1 MCHLRCDGVI
11 PWAQTCHST
20 NPGDMAFLSSI
31 TNIPQ
36 RGHSV
41 HVPLTREQG
50 MKEGLTEF
58 SFSCS
63 PSPLGS
69 EDRLLAEF
77 LFGVE
82 VMAPAFF
89 FTVSTSQLA
98 WSSLCVLFPALIT
111 LEEKPEKPVRQ
122 SDVWRAE
129 SPVPQ
134 VSPDR
139 LHNWHKTNALLNAQD
154 LTGLVE

>member
-1 MCHLRCDGVI
+1 MY
-11 PWAQTCHST
+11 
-20 NPGDMAFLSSI
+20 SSHWR
-31 TNIPQ
+31 TGW
-36 RGHSV
+36 RV
-41 HVPLTREQG
+41 KE
-50 MKEGLTEF
+50 EGLTEF

-63 PSPLGS
+63 PSPLGR

-122 SDVWRAE
+122 ADVWKAE
-129 SPVPQ
+129 SPGSQ
-134 VSPDR
+134 VSPGR
-139 LHNWHKTNALLNAQD
+139 LRNWHKISALLNAQG
-154 LTGLVE
+154 LPRLVE

>member
-1 MCHLRCDGVI
+1 MM
-11 PWAQTCHST
+11 WAFSLSAENLNTSFSEPHVSPLLWVWCPEPRPTTLQTLGCGFSLFHSEHST
-20 NPGDMAFLSSI
+20 VGPECVGSSH
-31 TNIPQ
+31 P
-36 RGHSV
+36 RVGV
-41 HVPLTREQG
+41 
-50 MKEGLTEF
+50 KESLTEF

-98 WSSLCVLFPALIT
+98 WSSLCVLFPALMT
-111 LEEKPEKPVRQ
+111 LEEKPEKPI
-122 SDVWRAE
+122 
-129 SPVPQ
+129 
-134 VSPDR
+134 R
-139 LHNWHKTNALLNAQD
+139 LTPYVIA
-154 LTGLVE
+154 

>member
-1 MCHLRCDGVI
+1 
-11 PWAQTCHST
+11 
-20 NPGDMAFLSSI
+20 
-31 TNIPQ
+31 
-36 RGHSV
+36 
-41 HVPLTREQG
+41 
-50 MKEGLTEF
+50 MKEEGLTEF

-63 PSPLGS
+63 PSPLGR

-122 SDVWRAE
+122 ADVWKAE
-129 SPVPQ
+129 SPG
-134 VSPDR
+134 S
-139 LHNWHKTNALLNAQD
+139 LHNWHKISALLNAQG
-154 LTGLVE
+154 LPRLVE

>member
-1 MCHLRCDGVI
+1 MGPEGV
-11 PWAQTCHST
+11 
-20 NPGDMAFLSSI
+20 GSSH
-31 TNIPQ
+31 P
-36 RGHSV
+36 RVGV
-41 HVPLTREQG
+41 
-50 MKEGLTEF
+50 KEGLTEF

-98 WSSLCVLFPALIT
+98 WSSLCVLFPALMT
-111 LEEKPEKPVRQ
+111 LEEKPEKPI
-122 SDVWRAE
+122 
-129 SPVPQ
+129 
-134 VSPDR
+134 R
-139 LHNWHKTNALLNAQD
+139 LMPYVIAWWSEQIFQWTY
-154 LTGLVE
+154 TSTC